1 MIVVPN
7 EDRRRHPVGYP
18 RGVSLFPKAIGH
30 EPHGSGCVHGIH
42 GWTPLLGAS
51 KRVGTCVRNSSRGC
65 TPCGPVPDK
74 TGSYPVPC
82 RGPVGIGQ
90 HGQVG
95 TCFFFF
101 FFLTHALHTT
111 PRRRRAM
118 PCGNR
123 QTRRFPTSDSHFCL
137 KTSRN
142 YEIIDTGIGRF
153 KTDID
158 VRKSNVNRRK
168 EKPI

>member
-7 EDRRRHPVGYP
+7 EDRQRHPVGHP
-18 RGVSLFPKAIGH
+18 HGVSLFPKAMRH
-30 EPHGSGCVHGIH
+30 EPLGSGWVHGIH
-42 GWTPLLGAS
+42 ERTPLSSAS
-51 KRVGTCVRNSSRGC
+51 ERVGACAQNSSRGC

-101 FFLTHALHTT
+101 LTHALHTT

-123 QTRRFPTSDSHFCL
+123 QTRRFPTSDSYFHL

-142 YEIIDTGIGRF
+142 HETIEIGIGRF
-153 KTDID
+153 QTDAD
-158 VRKSNVNRRK
+158 VRKSKNNQRK
-168 EKPI
+168 ERPI

>member
-7 EDRRRHPVGYP
+7 EDRRRHPVGCSH
-18 RGVSLFPKAIGH
+18 GVSLFPKAIRH
-30 EPHGSGCVHGIH
+30 EPLGSGWFPGIH
-42 GWTPLLGAS
+42 GWTPLSSAS
-51 KRVGTCVRNSSRGC
+51 ERVGTCVRNSSRGC

-82 RGPVGIGQ
+82 RGPVGRGQ

-95 TCFFFF
+95 TCFF

-123 QTRRFPTSDSHFCL
+123 QTRRFPTSDRYFHL

-142 YEIIDTGIGRF
+142 HETIEIGIGRF
-153 KTDID
+153 QTDAD
-158 VRKSNVNRRK
+158 VRKSNDNPRK
-168 EKPI
+168 ERPI

>member
-1 MIVVPN
+1 MPAQGHDPFRKPPLPAKGRLSAPGAHMIVVPN
-7 EDRRRHPVGYP
+7 EDRRRHPVGCSH
-18 RGVSLFPKAIGH
+18 GVSLFPKAIEY
-30 EPHGSGCVHGIH
+30 EPLGSGWFPGIH

-101 FFLTHALHTT
+101 SDACAAHDAKASPSDAVREPPDPAFPHI
-111 PRRRRAM
+111 
-118 PCGNR
+118 R
-123 QTRRFPTSDSHFCL
+123 QLFPL
-137 KTSRN
+137 EN
-142 YEIIDTGIGRF
+142 EP
-153 KTDID
+153 
-158 VRKSNVNRRK
+158 KS
-168 EKPI
+168 